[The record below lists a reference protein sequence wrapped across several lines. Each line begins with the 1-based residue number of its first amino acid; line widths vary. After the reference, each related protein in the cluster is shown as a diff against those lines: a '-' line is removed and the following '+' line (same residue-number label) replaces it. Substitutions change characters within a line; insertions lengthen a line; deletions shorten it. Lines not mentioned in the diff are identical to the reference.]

1 MGMLIAIGAGILAV
15 VVLGLVVT
23 VILVARNRRNA
34 APAPVYGGYQHQHP
48 AQRAQPGP
56 PYPQAPQNQPDQPP
70 YQPHP
75 YAQQPPYP
83 GQ

>member
-1 MGMLIAIGAGILAV
+1 MGMLITIGAGIVAV

-34 APAPVYGGYQHQHP
+34 APSPAYGGYQHP
-48 AQRAQPGP
+48 AQQAQPGP
-56 PYPQAPQNQPDQPP
+56 PHPQAPQHQPGQPP
-70 YQPHP
+70 YQPNP